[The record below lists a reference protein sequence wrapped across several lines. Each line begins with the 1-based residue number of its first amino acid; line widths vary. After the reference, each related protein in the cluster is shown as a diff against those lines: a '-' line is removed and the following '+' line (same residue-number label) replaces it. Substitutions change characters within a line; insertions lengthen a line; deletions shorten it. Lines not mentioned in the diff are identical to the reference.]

1 MVNKVI
7 TAILIIFSI
16 SSLFLP
22 YQEYKSMWADFDASG
37 SLVNSDF
44 IADDSFTQNKTISG
58 YELIIPVIP
67 VVLITIGNIFLGF
80 IRTKSSKTIT
90 IILNGLSVLFI
101 LYLYLPIGSPAEAT
115 PNSLFR
121 PPIPMIRIGY
131 YILLV
136 TSIASFVYS
145 LLKMKEKNGK

>member
-1 MVNKVI
+1 MVNKVM
-7 TAILIIFSI
+7 TTILIIFSI

-22 YQEYKSMWADFDASG
+22 FQEYKSMWADFEPSG

-44 IADDSFTQNKTISG
+44 IDDDSFTQNKTISG
-58 YELIIPVIP
+58 YELIIPIIP

-80 IRTKSSKTIT
+80 IRTKSSKTISIT
-90 IILNGLSVLFI
+90 LIGLSVLFT
-101 LYLYLPIGSPAEAT
+101 LYLYLPIGSPVEAT

-121 PPIPMIRIGY
+121 PPIPMIGIGY

-136 TSIASFVYS
+136 TSIVSFVYS
-145 LLKMKEKNGK
+145 LLRFKR